1 MATLGGIRH
10 LSLARPHHLQLLR
23 QLLHLHFQGF
33 DILMNIHVLCTLRI
47 VKPLPKEFFNLQT
60 FYWISFLCQQL
71 QVYLHLYILKF
82 NSEIFFSAPTL
93 LRYSNIV
100 YYTIL

>member
-33 DILMNIHVLCTLRI
+33 DILMNIHILPNTYPQNCKTLA
-47 VKPLPKEFFNLQT
+47 KG
-60 FYWISFLCQQL
+60 
-71 QVYLHLYILKF
+71 
-82 NSEIFFSAPTL
+82 IFQS
-93 LRYSNIV
+93 SNILLDFLPLSAITSLSPSLYFEV
-100 YYTIL
+100 QF

>member
-33 DILMNIHVLCTLRI
+33 DILMNIHILLTLRI
-47 VKPLPKEFFNLQT
+47 VKPLPKEIFNLQT

-71 QVYLHLYILKF
+71 QVYLHLYISKF
-82 NSEIFFSAPTL
+82 NSEIFFSSPTL
-93 LRYSNIV
+93 LR
-100 YYTIL
+100 